1 MRFDTVIMGGGLAG
15 LLCGLQLQKHGLRCA
30 IVTRGQSA
38 LHFSSGSLDLL
49 SHLPD
54 GQPVT
59 DIHSGLESLRQQAP
73 AHPYSLLEPQRV
85 LDLACQAQALIA
97 ESGAQLQGSVELAH
111 QRVTPLGTLRAT
123 WLSSP
128 EVPVWPLPAKKI
140 CVVGISGLMDFQAHL
155 AAASLRELDL
165 SVETAE
171 IELPELDVLRNN
183 ATEFRAVNIA
193 RFLDN
198 EENWPLLLD
207 ALIPVA
213 NTCEMI
219 LMPACFGLA
228 DDKLWRWLNE
238 KLPCSLMLLP
248 TLPPSLDVLRNNA
261 TEFRAVNIARFLDNE
276 ENWPLLLDA
285 LIPVANTCEM
295 ILMPACF
302 GLADDKLWRWLNE
315 KLPCSLMLLPTL
327 PPSVLGIR
335 LQNQLQRQ
343 FVRQGGVWMP
353 GDEVKKVTCKNGVV
367 NEIWTRNHADIPLR
381 PRFAVL
387 ASGSFFSGGL
397 VAERNGIREP
407 ILGLDVLQTA
417 TRGEWY
423 KGDFFAPQPWQQ
435 FGVTTDETLRPSQ
448 AGQTIENLFA
458 IGSVLG
464 GFDPIA
470 QGCGGGVCAVSALHA
485 AQQIAQRAGGQQ

>member
-1 MRFDTVIMGGGLAG
+1 M
-15 LLCGLQLQKHGLRCA
+15 
-30 IVTRGQSA
+30 
-38 LHFSSGSLDLL
+38 
-49 SHLPD
+49 
-54 GQPVT
+54 
-59 DIHSGLESLRQQAP
+59 RQQAP
-73 AHPYSLLEPQRV
+73 AHPYSLLGPQRV

-111 QRVTPLGTLRAT
+111 QRITPLGTLRST

-171 IELPELDVLRNN
+171 IELPE
-183 ATEFRAVNIA
+183 
-193 RFLDN
+193 
-198 EENWPLLLD
+198 
-207 ALIPVA
+207 
-213 NTCEMI
+213 
-219 LMPACFGLA
+219 
-228 DDKLWRWLNE
+228 
-238 KLPCSLMLLP
+238 
-248 TLPPSLDVLRNNA
+248 LDVLRNNA

>member
-1 MRFDTVIMGGGLAG
+1 MKKTV
-15 LLCGLQLQKHGLRCA
+15 
-30 IVTRGQSA
+30 
-38 LHFSSGSLDLL
+38 
-49 SHLPD
+49 
-54 GQPVT
+54 
-59 DIHSGLESLRQQAP
+59 
-73 AHPYSLLEPQRV
+73 
-85 LDLACQAQALIA
+85 
-97 ESGAQLQGSVELAH
+97 
-111 QRVTPLGTLRAT
+111 
-123 WLSSP
+123 
-128 EVPVWPLPAKKI
+128 
-140 CVVGISGLMDFQAHL
+140 
-155 AAASLRELDL
+155 
-165 SVETAE
+165 
-171 IELPELDVLRNN
+171 
-183 ATEFRAVNIA
+183 
-193 RFLDN
+193 
-198 EENWPLLLD
+198 PLLLD

-228 DDKLWRWLNE
+228 DDKLWH
-238 KLPCSLMLLP
+238 
-248 TLPPSLDVLRNNA
+248 
-261 TEFRAVNIARFLDNE
+261 
-276 ENWPLLLDA
+276 
-285 LIPVANTCEM
+285 
-295 ILMPACF
+295 
-302 GLADDKLWRWLNE
+302 WLNE

-397 VAERNGIREP
+397 VAERDGIREP

-435 FGVTTDETLRPSQ
+435 FGVTTDEALRPSQ